1 MNYISL
7 NIYIHVAEPK
17 QQIIP
22 IDISYWQFNRRY
34 EHRTIMLLMTPECSG
49 FLFAAIWTAPCENV
63 SSAICRRRRP
73 RSACASAQS
82 DQDLHCPLTESLD
95 TTKYMNGEQKPGW
108 YFAHAQVDQNLR
120 ILCSFEGIFSLDAV
134 HILLCAT
141 NIGIQ
146 SVRILWDDN
155 YEMEPDSARE
165 KVTL

>member
-1 MNYISL
+1 M
-7 NIYIHVAEPK
+7 AEPK

-82 DQDLHCPLTESLD
+82 DQDLHWPLTESLD
-95 TTKYMNGEQKPGW
+95 TTKYMKR
-108 YFAHAQVDQNLR
+108 AKAR
-120 ILCSFEGIFSLDAV
+120 MILCACAGWSEPAYFVQFRRHFSLDAV